1 MGPRPQDVA
10 KGISK
15 LLLLS
20 YIIDWVFIIGVALI
34 GYGFYKQTPN
44 QHPFS
49 LTDPGISYP
58 FMQNETVTTTTL
70 ILVSLLAPAAIT
82 LIGAFVIVPGTA
94 APEGPKPTTS
104 QILRRKFWEW
114 NVGWMGLGVA
124 YAGVFMATQGLK
136 VLIGRPR
143 PDLLARCNPDLDKIS
158 TYAVSGLG
166 ETLTG
171 AITMVSYKI
180 CQTQTSTLTV
190 EGFSS
195 FPSGH
200 SSSSFAGLGYLT
212 LWLSAKLSVG
222 FPYLPT
228 YPLEGKNHDDD
239 RTSVRKRGAAPPV
252 LLMIL
257 AFFPTC
263 TAFFI
268 AGSRWFNYRHHAFD
282 IIFGSLMGAFFAWVG
297 FNMYHLPIQRGA
309 GWAWGPR
316 TSRRAFIRGLGFP
329 STLGI
334 DNWTYTNTQTESNDS
349 WRESDI
355 AAENGEMGNSYPM
368 RDSQYTRQRPPPSPV
383 SPVSER
389 PLAV

>member
-10 KGISK
+10 RGISK
-15 LLLLS
+15 LVLFS

-58 FMQNETVTTTTL
+58 YMQNETVTTTTL

-82 LIGAFVIVPGTA
+82 LVGAFIIVPGTA
-94 APEGPKPTTS
+94 APNGPKPTTS

-166 ETLTG
+166 QTLTG
-171 AITMVSYKI
+171 ATTMVSYKI
-180 CQTQTSTLTV
+180 CQTQTSTLTI

-239 RTSVRKRGAAPPV
+239 RTSVRRRGAAPPV
-252 LLMIL
+252 LLMVL

-297 FNMYHLPIQRGA
+297 FNMYHLPIRRGA

-334 DNWTYTNTQTESNDS
+334 DNWTYTHAQNEEDG
-349 WRESDI
+349 WREADI
-355 AAENGEMGNSYPM
+355 AAENGEVGNSYPM
-368 RDSQYTRQRPPPSPV
+368 RDSQYTRERPPLSPV
-383 SPVSER
+383 SAASER
-389 PLAV
+389 PLAA

>member
-1 MGPRPQDVA
+1 MGPCPQVVQ
-10 KGISK
+10 GISK
-15 LLLLS
+15 LVLFS
-20 YIIDWVFIIGVALI
+20 YIMDWVFIIGVALI

-58 FMQNETVTTTTL
+58 FMQKETVTTTTL

-94 APEGPKPTTS
+94 APTGPKPTTS

-143 PDLLARCNPDLDKIS
+143 PDLLARCDPDLDKIS

-171 AITMVSYKI
+171 ATTMVSYKI

-228 YPLEGKNHDDD
+228 YPFEGKNHNDDK
-239 RTSVRKRGAAPPV
+239 TSVRKRGAAPPV
-252 LLMIL
+252 LLMVL
-257 AFFPTC
+257 TFFPTC

-268 AGSRWFNYRHHAFD
+268 AGSRWFNCLHHAFD
-282 IIFGSLMGAFFAWVG
+282 IVFGSLMGAFFAWVG
-297 FNMYHLPIQRGA
+297 FNMYHLPIRRGA

-316 TSRRAFIRGLGFP
+316 TGRRAFIRGLGFP

-334 DNWTYTNTQTESNDS
+334 DNWTYTHTQTEFNDN

-355 AAENGEMGNSYPM
+355 AAENGEMGNSYQM
-368 RDSQYTRQRPPPSPV
+368 QDSQYTRQRPPPSPV
-383 SPVSER
+383 SLASER
-389 PLAV
+389 PLGA